1 MRFPDNNNPAS
12 FGNDCAQGQ
21 LHACD
26 RLSSNLGTTT
36 LTDVIEVL
44 QNERSQVL

>member
-1 MRFPDNNNPAS
+1 VGPVDLEPWDN
-12 FGNDCAQGQ
+12 D
-21 LHACD
+21 
-26 RLSSNLGTTT
+26 